1 MEKRICFLF
10 FFRKKFKKSQ
20 KKANDFMILNI
31 FLNSCFLFSLF
42 IEEKSFCICLFFLF
56 LFSFFV
62 QFHKKET
69 WFLFFGTKEKGN
81 FLKITKTKNKK
92 KFYKHFFFSKILEM
106 LWDTCFWFCIPPRGI
121 PRGNII

>member
-1 MEKRICFLF
+1 MVFAKSFHIYNSSKQEMEKRICFLF
-10 FFRKKFKKSQ
+10 FE

-62 QFHKKET
+62 QFHRKET
-69 WFLFFGTKEKGN
+69 
-81 FLKITKTKNKK
+81 
-92 KFYKHFFFSKILEM
+92 
-106 LWDTCFWFCIPPRGI
+106 
-121 PRGNII
+121 